1 MPASSG
7 ETSPPAPPVASHD
20 LRMLVPAVVAWLTM
34 WAATAEQALLVGAV
48 VLVGLATA
56 GAAARRRSALLGAVA
71 LLLVVGSGVGLLRV
85 QVLRSGPLSGLA
97 GEEAMVVAEVVTGT
111 ELQVSTGPGGEVGW
125 VRGELRRVEGRGRDH
140 GLRAP
145 VVVLV
150 TGERI
155 ETWRGLVAGSRVRA
169 EARLARP
176 DRGSDVAAVVRI
188 RGAPEVVG
196 RPGPGLRLV
205 ERVRAGLRAAVA
217 PRSEEQRALVPALV
231 LGDTSAMTDELEQR
245 FAATGLVHLTAV
257 SGANLTLLL
266 VFLLG
271 LARAVG
277 VRGWWLR
284 LLGLVGVGVFV
295 ALCRTEPSVLRA
307 AAMGL
312 VALAALGL
320 GGRGE
325 RRGLRHLCVA
335 VTVLLLLDP
344 WLARS
349 AGMAL
354 SVLASAGIVWWA
366 GRWATQLAGWLPRW
380 VAESVAVPMAAQ
392 LATQP
397 VATAISGQVSA
408 AGLVANM
415 AAAPFVGPA
424 TVLGFAAAGASLLW
438 APLAEFVALG
448 AALSA
453 QGILVVADLGASL
466 PGALWVW
473 PVTPWSIAVL
483 GVGCVLVA
491 AVVPVLLHRWWAC
504 LLLTLVMVL
513 ALLRS
518 PVQPGWPPPRWF
530 LVACDVGQGDA
541 VLLRAGPRAAVVVD
555 AGPDP
560 VAVDRCLS
568 RVGVVEVPLL
578 VLSHFHADHVDGL
591 PGVLGGRRVGAVLVS
606 PLAQPV
612 AQHRQVQDQ
621 LAAAGLTARVAVPG
635 SSWQV
640 GDVTWRNVGPTEVPA
655 TAVGDGGSGESP
667 AENDA
672 SVVAL
677 ATVSGV
683 RVLLTGDIGA
693 EAQQRLVGTTGL
705 EADVLK
711 VPHHGSADQDPAFLR
726 ASGAVLA
733 VASAGRDNSY
743 GHPAARTVELLETSG
758 TRVLRTDTSGSLAL
772 AAGPDG
778 VRVTTER

>member
-1 MPASSG
+1 MHPATE
-7 ETSPPAPPVASHD
+7 ETLPPAPPVAPHD
-20 LRMLVPAVVAWLTM
+20 LRMLVPAAVTWLTT
-34 WAATAEQALLVGAV
+34 WVATAEQGLLVGAV
-48 VLVGLATA
+48 VLVGLVTT
-56 GAAARRRSALLGAVA
+56 GLAARRRSALLGAVA
-71 LLLVVGSGVGLLRV
+71 LLLVAGSAVGVLRV
-85 QVLRSGPLSGLA
+85 QALRSGPLPALA
-97 GEEAMVVAEVVTGT
+97 ADEAMVEVEVVTGT
-111 ELQVSTGPGGEVGW
+111 DLQVSTGPGGDVGW
-125 VRGELRRVEGRGRDH
+125 VRGELRRVQGRGQDH
-140 GLRAP
+140 RLRAP

-155 ETWRGLVAGSRVRA
+155 EAWRGLVAGSRVRA
-169 EARLARP
+169 EARLAGP

-188 RGAPEVVG
+188 RGAPELVAP
-196 RPGPGLRLV
+196 PGPGLLLV
-205 ERVRAGLRAAVA
+205 ERVRAGLRDAVG
-217 PRSEEQRALVPALV
+217 PRTEEQRALVPALV
-231 LGDTSAMTDELEQR
+231 LGDTSAMTEELEQR

-284 LLGLVGVGVFV
+284 LLGLLGVGVFV

-344 WLARS
+344 WLSRS

-366 GRWATQLAGWLPRW
+366 GRWAAELSGWLPRW
-380 VAESVAVPMAAQ
+380 VAESVAVPLAAQ

-453 QGILVVADLGASL
+453 QGILVVADVGASL

-473 PVTPWSIAVL
+473 PVTPWSVAVL
-483 GVGCVLVA
+483 VAGCVLVA
-491 AVVPVLLHRWWAC
+491 AVVPVLLRRWWAC
-504 LLLTLVMVL
+504 LLLAVLMVL

-518 PVQPGWPPPRWF
+518 PVQPGWPPERWF

-541 VLLRAGPRAAVVVD
+541 VLLRAGVRAAVVVD

-568 RVGVVEVPLL
+568 RLGVVEVPLL

-606 PLAQPV
+606 PLAQPLQ
-612 AQHRQVQDQ
+612 QHRQVQEQ
-621 LAAAGLTARVAVPG
+621 LAAAGLSARVAVPG
-635 SSWQV
+635 STWQV
-640 GDVTWRNVGPTEVPA
+640 GEVSWRTLGPAEVA
-655 TAVGDGGSGESP
+655 AVPLGDDGSGESP

-693 EAQQRLVGTTGL
+693 EAQQRLVGTAGL

-711 VPHHGSADQDPAFLR
+711 VPHHGSADQDPGFLR
-726 ASGAVLA
+726 ASGAALA

-743 GHPAARTVELLETSG
+743 GHPAARTLQLLETSG
-758 TRVLRTDTSGSLAL
+758 TRVLRTDTSGSVAL
-772 AAGPDG
+772 SGGPDA